1 LEAYVTATLC
11 APVLDPDLL
20 STWLAFWS
28 MVKSDPE
35 VALAGRV
42 LLHRVDDRVRRLP
55 LLVSAA
61 ARGKLGCELLQNR
74 LATC

>member
-1 LEAYVTATLC
+1 
-11 APVLDPDLL
+11 
-20 STWLAFWS
+20 